1 MSRNSEDDV
10 EGDDLE
16 DNMENDYE
24 ARPELDN
31 YEAQGIDDIIQ
42 QNELSME
49 GRIEVERRLDQDER
63 LR

>member
-16 DNMENDYE
+16 DNMEGDYE

-31 YEAQGIDDIIQ
+31 YEAQGMDDIIQ

-49 GRIEVERRLDQDER
+49 GRVEVERRLD
-63 LR
+63 

>member
-1 MSRNSEDDV
+1 MSRNSEDEV

-31 YEAQGIDDIIQ
+31 YEAQGMDDIIQ

-49 GRIEVERRLDQDER
+49 GRIEVDRRLD
-63 LR
+63 

>member
-49 GRIEVERRLDQDER
+49 GRIEVERRLD
-63 LR
+63 

>member
-49 GRIEVERRLDQDER
+49 GRLEVERRLD
-63 LR
+63 

>member
-1 MSRNSEDDV
+1 VSRNSEDEV

-31 YEAQGIDDIIQ
+31 YEAQGMDDIIQ

-49 GRIEVERRLDQDER
+49 GRIEVDRRLD
-63 LR
+63 

>member
-1 MSRNSEDDV
+1 VSRNSEDDV

-16 DNMENDYE
+16 DNMEGDYE

-31 YEAQGIDDIIQ
+31 YEAQGMDDIIQ

-49 GRIEVERRLDQDER
+49 GRVEVERRLD
-63 LR
+63 

>member
-31 YEAQGIDDIIQ
+31 YEAQGMDDIIQ

-49 GRIEVERRLDQDER
+49 GRVEVERRLD
-63 LR
+63 